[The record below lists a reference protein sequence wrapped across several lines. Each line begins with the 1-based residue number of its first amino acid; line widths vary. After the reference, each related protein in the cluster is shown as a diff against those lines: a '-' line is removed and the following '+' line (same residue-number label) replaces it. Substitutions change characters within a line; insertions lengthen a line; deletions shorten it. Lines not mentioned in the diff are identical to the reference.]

1 MKPRRGIRRGTLPW
15 EDAMAFLETV
25 LGKCIMTRA
34 IAAVPVVELRGAIP
48 AGTAA
53 GLNPWLA
60 CAAAMVGNL
69 LPVPF
74 IILLVRRVFDRL
86 RKHPF
91 FAPKIAALERRA
103 HLKGRL
109 VRKYRLP
116 GLALFVA
123 IPLPGTGAW
132 TGALVAAFL
141 NIRLRHALPAIALGV
156 LAAGIIVTLMTL
168 GVVHLL

>member
-1 MKPRRGIRRGTLPW
+1 M
-15 EDAMAFLETV
+15 LETF
-25 LGKCIMTRA
+25 LGKCIMTAA

-48 AGTAA
+48 AGIAA

-60 CAAAMVGNL
+60 YGLAVMGNL

-74 IILLVRRVFDRL
+74 LILLIRPVFDWL
-86 RKHPF
+86 RRHPF
-91 FAPKIAALERRA
+91 FAPKIDALERRA

-109 VRKYRLP
+109 VRKYRLL

-123 IPLPGTGAW
+123 LPLPGTGAW

-141 NIRLRHALPAIALGV
+141 DIRLRHALPAITLGV
-156 LAAGIIVTLMTL
+156 LAAGGIVTLMTL
-168 GVVHLL
+168 GVIHLL

>member
-1 MKPRRGIRRGTLPW
+1 
-15 EDAMAFLETV
+15 MALLETV
-25 LGKCIMTRA
+25 LGKCIMTMA

-48 AGTAA
+48 AGVAL
-53 GLNPWLA
+53 GLEPQLA
-60 CAAAMVGNL
+60 CGAAIVGNL

-74 IILLVRRVFDRL
+74 IILLVRQAFDLL

-91 FAPKIAALERRA
+91 FATKIDALERHA

-109 VRKYRLP
+109 VRKYRLL
-116 GLALFVA
+116 GLTLFVA

-141 NIRLRHALPAIALGV
+141 NIRLRNALPAITLGV
-156 LAAGIIVTLMTL
+156 LIAGGLVTLMTM
-168 GVVHLL
+168 GVIHLL